1 MKKQLFFL
9 LFTPLYLQGQ
19 WHDANWHFAGFPYFE
34 TQGNPPPQNAI
45 ANTLG
50 NEPTFEVTDSYLQNF
65 GYSNTMSDKDGNLLF
80 YCNNMKIYNKNHVLM
95 ESGGNINAGE
105 AASNPVYIN
114 YGYPIFYTMVCVPV
128 GDNRYY
134 LFHSRQIDECH
145 ADTGADILYSIID
158 MNLGD
163 GLGRVVEKNT
173 EIKGCDLGAW
183 FSLSACR
190 HANGR
195 DWWVLATNI
204 NRNRYFRV
212 LLTPSGISDTATIA
226 IDSAFS
232 IEWGSGRSVFTPDG
246 NRFIDCRNARS
257 ARVYEFDR
265 CTGALGSY
273 QDIPTFNGELW
284 GLGIGATVSSN
295 SRFLYLSSGRALA
308 QVDLHAD
315 NMASTL
321 DTIAIFDG
329 FYDVLI
335 YNLGMISWLQLMPN
349 GVIYSINNGLNSTR
363 YLHQVAFP
371 DKKNADSKPSLHS
384 IRAPISVSSMPY
396 FPNYRLGP
404 IDGSACDTLGIN
416 NLPLAHYR
424 WDVEDTL
431 APLSVTFT
439 DLSAYEPATW
449 SWDFGD
455 GSAVSQDTSPVH
467 VFPAPGVYTVCLTVC
482 NDYACDTLCREVTV
496 GFSSTASPEQAAA
509 GIVLYPNPASSS
521 FTLQKAEGVF
531 PQGARVALYNS
542 TGQLMQER
550 RAAGGETSM
559 VFSWEQYPAGVYWL
573 RVDMPDAGTLVRK
586 AIKKG

>member
-1 MKKQLFFL
+1 VK
-9 LFTPLYLQGQ
+9 
-19 WHDANWHFAGFPYFE
+19 
-34 TQGNPPPQNAI
+34 
-45 ANTLG
+45 
-50 NEPTFEVTDSYLQNF
+50 
-65 GYSNTMSDKDGNLLF
+65 
-80 YCNNMKIYNKNHVLM
+80 YN
-95 ESGGNINAGE
+95 
-105 AASNPVYIN
+105 
-114 YGYPIFYTMVCVPV
+114 
-128 GDNRYY
+128 R
-134 LFHSRQIDECH
+134 
-145 ADTGADILYSIID
+145 
-158 MNLGD
+158 
-163 GLGRVVEKNT
+163 
-173 EIKGCDLGAW
+173 
-183 FSLSACR
+183 
-190 HANGR
+190 
-195 DWWVLATNI
+195 
-204 NRNRYFRV
+204 
-212 LLTPSGISDTATIA
+212 
-226 IDSAFS
+226 
-232 IEWGSGRSVFTPDG
+232 
-246 NRFIDCRNARS
+246 
-257 ARVYEFDR
+257 
-265 CTGALGSY
+265 
-273 QDIPTFNGELW
+273 
-284 GLGIGATVSSN
+284 GLGIGTAYAPN
-295 SRFLYLSSGRALA
+295 SRFIYLANTHFIV
-308 QVDLHAD
+308 QVDLKAAD
-315 NMASTL
+315 IPASM
-321 DTIAIFDG
+321 DTVAVFDG
-329 FYDVLI
+329 FYDESPLKSC
-335 YNLGMISWLQLMPN
+335 YFGLMQLMPN
-349 GVIYSINNGLNSTR
+349 GIIYSPTIPYNHTR
-363 YLHQVAFP
+363 YLHEIRFP
-371 DKKNADSKPSLHS
+371 DRKGSACRPIQRS
-384 IRAPISVSSMPY
+384 IRWPLTIGSVAY

-431 APLSVTFT
+431 APLSVTFS